1 MQTARLRLISS
12 ACAPTALAVRTNL
25 VKRVSSA
32 IAEACNLPREEV
44 PFPSGRKV
52 GTRWV
57 LAFFRE
63 VPLEQA
69 ALDDL
74 MAFENPIVL
83 ESMEAA
89 MQVQKG

>member
-1 MQTARLRLISS
+1 
-12 ACAPTALAVRTNL
+12 
-25 VKRVSSA
+25 
-32 IAEACNLPREEV
+32 LPPEEV
-44 PFPSGRKV
+44 PLPSGNTV

-57 LAFFRE
+57 ISFFRE

-74 MAFENPIVL
+74 MAFENPMVL

-89 MQVQKG
+89 MQMQKG